1 MPSVNSS
8 GIIAVSSE
16 YINIIRGQQASIT
29 VSLHKN
35 YVGNQINI
43 GAITEVIAEYV
54 NTDNQIFKTQS
65 KTGNNLVYGAANG
78 DTQNQISLSLTA
90 QETAA
95 LPLND
100 NNVNGEC
107 WIRLKVTEGIS
118 QAVLPILKFIYKIN
132 IKKMSGT

>member
-1 MPSVNSS
+1 MLIYNTSNKKLNNNYAKCNSS

-107 WIRLKVTEGIS
+107 WIRLK
-118 QAVLPILKFIYKIN
+118 LLKVFQK
-132 IKKMSGT
+132 